1 MASAFKM
8 IMSKKIAEDNSDDQK
23 DAKTKSAKS
32 SEEDEPDVILAKY
45 KKKARDIDAQ
55 KAEDEKEKK
64 K

>member
-32 SEEDEPDVILAKY
+32 SEEDESFLVSLSQISSN
-45 KKKARDIDAQ
+45 
-55 KAEDEKEKK
+55 
-64 K
+64 